1 MTNENTIKT
10 IAKVMIAAA
19 WADGSVSPEEINSLK
34 DLLFQLPDMTAS
46 DWSELDIY
54 IETPVGEAER
64 IRLEEELI
72 AQLKTPEDK
81 ALAIAALNEV
91 VSADGSV
98 SDSERAILEEIKPM
112 IESADVAI
120 LGPLSRLMRGSINR
134 RSQDAANAPN
144 REVYLED
151 FTHNKI
157 FYLVSRRLDLESE
170 DISVSEPVLRK
181 LSLAGGLMA
190 HVAYVDQEVT
200 EAEFDAMADILEAK
214 WGASTVEAAL
224 VAEVAVSETSKGLDI
239 YRLSREFF
247 ETTTAEQRVR
257 FLDVL
262 FAVADGDG
270 RVSYE
275 ETEEIRLI
283 AKMMKLTHRQFID
296 AKLNIPSE
304 RRSI

>member
-1 MTNENTIKT
+1 
-10 IAKVMIAAA
+10 MIAAA

-64 IRLEEELI
+64 IRLEEELL
-72 AQLKTPEDK
+72 AQLTTPEDK

-91 VSADGSV
+91 VSADGRV
-98 SDSERAILEEIKPM
+98 SDSERAVLEEIKPM

-120 LGPLSRLMRGSINR
+120 LGPLSRLMRGSIKR
-134 RSQDAANAPN
+134 RSQEAANAPN

-157 FYLVSRRLDLESE
+157 FYLVSRRLELESE

-283 AKMMKLTHRQFID
+283 AKMLKLTHRQFID
-296 AKLNIPSE
+296 AKLKIPS
-304 RRSI
+304 

>member
-1 MTNENTIKT
+1 MANENTIKT

-64 IRLEEELI
+64 IRLEGELLV
-72 AQLKTPEDK
+72 QLKTPEDK

-91 VSADGSV
+91 VSADGRV
-98 SDSERAILEEIKPM
+98 SDSERAVLEEIKPM

-120 LGPLSRLMRGSINR
+120 LGPLSRLMRGSIKR
-134 RSQDAANAPN
+134 RSQEAANAPN

-157 FYLVSRRLDLESE
+157 FYLVSRRLELESE

-224 VAEVAVSETSKGLDI
+224 VAEVAVSETSQGLDI

-247 ETTTAEQRVR
+247 ETTTSEQRVQ

-283 AKMMKLTHRQFID
+283 AKMLKLTHRQFID
-296 AKLNIPSE
+296 AKLKIPS
-304 RRSI
+304 

>member
-64 IRLEEELI
+64 IRLEEELL

>member
-1 MTNENTIKT
+1 
-10 IAKVMIAAA
+10 
-19 WADGSVSPEEINSLK
+19 
-34 DLLFQLPDMTAS
+34 MTAS

-64 IRLEEELI
+64 IRLEEELL
-72 AQLKTPEDK
+72 AQLTTPEDK

-91 VSADGSV
+91 VSADGRV
-98 SDSERAILEEIKPM
+98 SDSERAVLEEIKPM

-120 LGPLSRLMRGSINR
+120 LGPLSRLIRGSINR
-134 RSQDAANAPN
+134 RSQEAANAPN

-157 FYLVSRRLDLESE
+157 FYLVSRRLELKSE

-190 HVAYVDQEVT
+190 YVAYVDQEVT

-283 AKMMKLTHRQFID
+283 AKMLKLTHRQFID
-296 AKLNIPSE
+296 AKLKIPS
-304 RRSI
+304 

>member
-1 MTNENTIKT
+1 MANENTIKT

-64 IRLEEELI
+64 IRLEGELLV
-72 AQLKTPEDK
+72 QLKTPEDK

-91 VSADGSV
+91 VSADGRV
-98 SDSERAILEEIKPM
+98 SDSERAVLEEIKPM
-112 IESADVAI
+112 IESADVAF
-120 LGPLSRLMRGSINR
+120 LGPLSRLMRGSIKR
-134 RSQDAANAPN
+134 RSQEAANAPN

-157 FYLVSRRLDLESE
+157 FYLVSRRLELESE

-224 VAEVAVSETSKGLDI
+224 VAEMAVSETSQGLDI

-247 ETTTAEQRVR
+247 ETTTSEQRVQ

-283 AKMMKLTHRQFID
+283 AKMLKLTHRQFID
-296 AKLNIPSE
+296 AKLKIPS
-304 RRSI
+304 

>member
-1 MTNENTIKT
+1 MANENTIKT

-34 DLLFQLPDMTAS
+34 DLLFQIPDMTAS

-64 IRLEEELI
+64 IRLEEELR
-72 AQLKTPEDK
+72 AQLTTPEDK

-91 VSADGSV
+91 VSADGRI
-98 SDSERAILEEIKPM
+98 SDSERAVLEEVKPM
-112 IESADVAI
+112 IESADVAV
-120 LGPLSRLMRGSINR
+120 LGSLSRLMRGSLNR
-134 RSQDAANAPN
+134 RSQEAANAPN

-157 FYLVSRRLDLESE
+157 FYLVSRRLELESE

-190 HVAYVDQEVT
+190 CVAYVDQEVT

-214 WGASTVEAAL
+214 WGASTVESAL

-283 AKMMKLTHRQFID
+283 AKMLKLTHRQFID
-296 AKLNIPSE
+296 AKLKIPS
-304 RRSI
+304 

>member
-1 MTNENTIKT
+1 MANENTIKT

-64 IRLEEELI
+64 IRLEGELL
-72 AQLKTPEDK
+72 AQLTTPEDK

-91 VSADGSV
+91 VSADGRV
-98 SDSERAILEEIKPM
+98 SDSERAVLEEIKPM

-120 LGPLSRLMRGSINR
+120 LGPLSRLIRGSINR
-134 RSQDAANAPN
+134 RSQEAANAPN

-157 FYLVSRRLDLESE
+157 FYLVSRRLELESE

-190 HVAYVDQEVT
+190 YVAYVDQEVT

-275 ETEEIRLI
+275 ETEEIRMI
-283 AKMMKLTHRQFID
+283 AKMLKLTHRQFIV
-296 AKLNIPSE
+296 AKLKIPS
-304 RRSI
+304 

>member
-1 MTNENTIKT
+1 MANENAIKT

-34 DLLFQLPDMTAS
+34 DLLFQIPEMTAS

-64 IRLEEELI
+64 IRLEEELLT
-72 AQLKTPEDK
+72 QLTTPEYK
-81 ALAIAALNEV
+81 ALAITALDEV
-91 VSADGSV
+91 VSADGRV
-98 SDSERAILEEIKPM
+98 SNSEREVLEEIKSM
-112 IESADVAI
+112 IESADVGI
-120 LGPLSRLMRGSINR
+120 LGPLNRLMRGSLNR
-134 RSQDAANAPN
+134 RSQEAANAPN

-157 FYLVSRRLDLESE
+157 FYLVSRRLELESE

-239 YRLSREFF
+239 YRISREFF

-262 FAVADGDG
+262 FGVADGDG

-283 AKMMKLTHRQFID
+283 AKMLKLTHRQFID
-296 AKLNIPSE
+296 AKLKIPSE
-304 RRSI
+304 QRSS

>member
-1 MTNENTIKT
+1 MANENTIMT

-64 IRLEEELI
+64 IRLEGELLV
-72 AQLKTPEDK
+72 QLKTPEDK
-81 ALAIAALNEV
+81 ALAITALNEV
-91 VSADGSV
+91 VSADGRV
-98 SDSERAILEEIKPM
+98 SDSERAVLEEVKPM
-112 IESADVAI
+112 IESADVAF
-120 LGPLSRLMRGSINR
+120 LGPLSRLMRGSIKR
-134 RSQDAANAPN
+134 RSQEAANAPN

-157 FYLVSRRLDLESE
+157 FYLVSRRLELESE

-224 VAEVAVSETSKGLDI
+224 VAEVAVSETSQGLDI

-247 ETTTAEQRVR
+247 ETTTSEQRVL

-283 AKMMKLTHRQFID
+283 AKMLKLTHRQFID
-296 AKLNIPSE
+296 AKLKIPS
-304 RRSI
+304 

>member
-1 MTNENTIKT
+1 MANENTIKT

-34 DLLFQLPDMTAS
+34 DILFQLPDITAS

-64 IRLEEELI
+64 IRLEEELL
-72 AQLKTPEDK
+72 AQLTTPEDK
-81 ALAIAALNEV
+81 ALAIAALDEV
-91 VSADGSV
+91 VSADGRV
-98 SDSERAILEEIKPM
+98 SDSERAVLEEIKPM
-112 IESADVAI
+112 IESADVGI
-120 LGPLSRLMRGSINR
+120 LSPLSRLMRGSLNR
-134 RSQDAANAPN
+134 RSQEAVNAPN

-157 FYLVSRRLDLESE
+157 FYLVSRRLELESE
-170 DISVSEPVLRK
+170 DISLSDPVLRK

-224 VAEVAVSETSKGLDI
+224 VAEVAVSETSQGLDI
-239 YRLSREFF
+239 YRISREFF

-262 FAVADGDG
+262 FGVADGDG

-283 AKMMKLTHRQFID
+283 AKMLKLTHRQFID
-296 AKLNIPSE
+296 AKLKIPSE
-304 RRSI
+304 QRSS

>member
-1 MTNENTIKT
+1 MANEKTIKT

-46 DWSELDIY
+46 DWTELDIY

-64 IRLEEELI
+64 IRLEEELR
-72 AQLKTPEDK
+72 AQLTTPEDK

-91 VSADGSV
+91 VSADGYV
-98 SDSERAILEEIKPM
+98 SDSESAVLEEIKPM

-120 LGPLSRLMRGSINR
+120 LGPLSRLMRGSIKR
-134 RSQDAANAPN
+134 RSQEAANAPN

-157 FYLVSRRLDLESE
+157 FYLVSRRLELESE

-224 VAEVAVSETSKGLDI
+224 VAEVAVSETSKSLDV

-247 ETTTAEQRVR
+247 ETTTGEQRAR

-283 AKMMKLTHRQFID
+283 AKMLKLTHRQFID
-296 AKLNIPSE
+296 AKLKIPS
-304 RRSI
+304 

>member
-1 MTNENTIKT
+1 MANENTIKT

-34 DLLFQLPDMTAS
+34 DLLFQIPDMTAS

-64 IRLEEELI
+64 IRLEGELLV
-72 AQLKTPEDK
+72 QLKTPEDK
-81 ALAIAALNEV
+81 ALAITALNEV
-91 VSADGSV
+91 VSADGRV
-98 SDSERAILEEIKPM
+98 SDSERAVLEEIKPM

-120 LGPLSRLMRGSINR
+120 LGPLSRLMRGSIKR
-134 RSQDAANAPN
+134 RSQEAANAPN

-157 FYLVSRRLDLESE
+157 FYLVSRRLELESE

-224 VAEVAVSETSKGLDI
+224 VAEMAVSETSQGLDI

-247 ETTTAEQRVR
+247 ETTTSEQRVQ

-283 AKMMKLTHRQFID
+283 AKMLKLTHRQFID
-296 AKLNIPSE
+296 AKLKIPS
-304 RRSI
+304 

>member
-1 MTNENTIKT
+1 MANENTIKT

-46 DWSELDIY
+46 DWLELDIY

-64 IRLEEELI
+64 IRLEEELLV
-72 AQLKTPEDK
+72 QLKTPEDK

-91 VSADGSV
+91 VSADGRV
-98 SDSERAILEEIKPM
+98 SDSERAVLEEIKPM

-134 RSQDAANAPN
+134 RSQDAPNTPN

-157 FYLVSRRLDLESE
+157 FYLVSRRLELESE
-170 DISVSEPVLRK
+170 DISVSELVLRK

-214 WGASTVEAAL
+214 WSASIVEAAL
-224 VAEVAVSETSKGLDI
+224 VAEVAVSETSQGLDI

-283 AKMMKLTHRQFID
+283 AKMLKLTHRQFID
-296 AKLNIPSE
+296 AKLKIPS
-304 RRSI
+304 

>member
-1 MTNENTIKT
+1 MANENTIKT

-34 DLLFQLPDMTAS
+34 DLLFQIPDMTAS

-64 IRLEEELI
+64 IRLEEELL
-72 AQLKTPEDK
+72 AQLTTPEDK
-81 ALAIAALNEV
+81 AMAIAALNEV
-91 VSADGSV
+91 VSADGRV
-98 SDSERAILEEIKPM
+98 SDSERAVLEEIKSM
-112 IESADVAI
+112 IESADIGI
-120 LGPLSRLMRGSINR
+120 LGPLSRLMRGSLNR
-134 RSQDAANAPN
+134 RSQEAANAPN

-157 FYLVSRRLDLESE
+157 FYLVSRRLELESE
-170 DISVSEPVLRK
+170 DISISEPVLRK

-190 HVAYVDQEVT
+190 HVAYVDQEIT

-283 AKMMKLTHRQFID
+283 AKMLKLTHRQFID
-296 AKLNIPSE
+296 AKLKIPS
-304 RRSI
+304 

>member
-1 MTNENTIKT
+1 MANENTIKT

-34 DLLFQLPDMTAS
+34 DILFQLPDMTAS

-64 IRLEEELI
+64 IRLEEELL
-72 AQLKTPEDK
+72 AQLKTQEDK

-91 VSADGSV
+91 VSADGRV
-98 SDSERAILEEIKPM
+98 SDSESAVLEEIKPM

-120 LGPLSRLMRGSINR
+120 LGPLSRLMRGSIKR

-157 FYLVSRRLDLESE
+157 FYLVSRRLELKSE
-170 DISVSEPVLRK
+170 DISVSEPVFRK

-200 EAEFDAMADILEAK
+200 GAEFDAMADILEAK

-247 ETTTAEQRVR
+247 ETTIAEQRVR

-283 AKMMKLTHRQFID
+283 AKMLKLTHRQFID
-296 AKLNIPSE
+296 AKLKIPSE
-304 RRSI
+304 RRSS

>member
-1 MTNENTIKT
+1 
-10 IAKVMIAAA
+10 
-19 WADGSVSPEEINSLK
+19 
-34 DLLFQLPDMTAS
+34 
-46 DWSELDIY
+46 
-54 IETPVGEAER
+54 
-64 IRLEEELI
+64 
-72 AQLKTPEDK
+72 
-81 ALAIAALNEV
+81 
-91 VSADGSV
+91 
-98 SDSERAILEEIKPM
+98 M
-112 IESADVAI
+112 IESADVGI
-120 LGPLSRLMRGSINR
+120 LGPLSRLMRGSLNR
-134 RSQDAANAPN
+134 RSQEAANAPN

-157 FYLVSRRLDLESE
+157 FYLVSRRLELESE

-190 HVAYVDQEVT
+190 NVAYVDQEVT

-224 VAEVAVSETSKGLDI
+224 VAEVAVSETSQGLDI

-275 ETEEIRLI
+275 ETEEIRMI
-283 AKMMKLTHRQFID
+283 AKILKLTHRQFID
-296 AKLNIPSE
+296 AKLKI
-304 RRSI
+304 RS

>member
-1 MTNENTIKT
+1 MANENTIKT

-19 WADGSVSPEEINSLK
+19 WADGSISHEEINSLK

-64 IRLEEELI
+64 IRLEGELV

-81 ALAIAALNEV
+81 ALAITALNDV
-91 VSADGSV
+91 VSADGRV
-98 SDSERAILEEIKPM
+98 SGSERAILEEIKPM
-112 IESADVAI
+112 IGSADVAI
-120 LGPLSRLMRGSINR
+120 LRPLSRLMRGSIKR
-134 RSQDAANAPN
+134 RSQEAANAPN

-157 FYLVSRRLDLESE
+157 FYLVSRRLELESE

-214 WGASTVEAAL
+214 WSASTVEAAL
-224 VAEVAVSETSKGLDI
+224 VAEVAVSETSQGLDI

-283 AKMMKLTHRQFID
+283 AKMLKLTHRQFID
-296 AKLNIPSE
+296 AKLKIPS
-304 RRSI
+304 

>member
-1 MTNENTIKT
+1 MANENTIKT

-64 IRLEEELI
+64 IRLEEELL
-72 AQLKTPEDK
+72 AQLTTPEDK

-91 VSADGSV
+91 VSADGRV
-98 SDSERAILEEIKPM
+98 SDSERAVLEEIKPM

-120 LGPLSRLMRGSINR
+120 LGPLSRLMRGSIKR
-134 RSQDAANAPN
+134 RSQEAANAPN

-157 FYLVSRRLDLESE
+157 FYLVSRRLELESE

-190 HVAYVDQEVT
+190 YVAYVDQEVT

-270 RVSYE
+270 HVSYE

-283 AKMMKLTHRQFID
+283 AKMLKLTHRQFID
-296 AKLNIPSE
+296 AKLKIPS
-304 RRSI
+304 

>member
-1 MTNENTIKT
+1 MANENTIKT

-34 DLLFQLPDMTAS
+34 DLLFQIPDMTAS

-64 IRLEEELI
+64 IRLEGELLV
-72 AQLKTPEDK
+72 QLKTPEDK
-81 ALAIAALNEV
+81 ALAITALNEV
-91 VSADGSV
+91 VSADGRV
-98 SDSERAILEEIKPM
+98 SDSERAVLEEVKPM
-112 IESADVAI
+112 IESADVAF
-120 LGPLSRLMRGSINR
+120 LGPLSRLMRGSIKR
-134 RSQDAANAPN
+134 RSQEAANAPN

-157 FYLVSRRLDLESE
+157 FYLVSRRLELESE

-224 VAEVAVSETSKGLDI
+224 VAEMAVSETSQGLDI

-247 ETTTAEQRVR
+247 ETTTSEQRVQ

-283 AKMMKLTHRQFID
+283 AKMLKLTHRQFID
-296 AKLNIPSE
+296 AKLKIPS
-304 RRSI
+304 